1 MSSDSKPSK
10 WAIPPHTRAKHQ
22 ILATY
27 LDGWFPVLGSTFGRI
42 VVLDGFAGRGVYADG
57 SPGSPI
63 IALSRLLQHSAFPRL
78 RHREFVFVF
87 VEHDA
92 ENAASL
98 RQEIDRFVDANQPW
112 PANVKWLILEDTF
125 EAVADNIL
133 SDLKARQVAMAP
145 LFAFIDPF
153 GFQGLPMAKLAELAS
168 WPSAELCINFAANNV
183 NRFLLED
190 SVQKHIEALF
200 GCRRE
205 DVVDGFAGG
214 SVRLSHLRDVYTR
227 QLRTV
232 ANMDY
237 VQSFEMRNDSG
248 NVSYYLYHTTRSPK
262 GVELMKDAMW
272 KAAPGG
278 GFTFS
283 DRLAGYDV
291 LFAPEPDLTPLRA
304 HLTAQFGAVGPVA
317 VENVKNEI
325 ALYTPY
331 RPPHG
336 TAVLRQMEKAGSLTA
351 TRPGRHR
358 AGTFGPGT
366 TLTFT
371 PATAGDA

>member
-1 MSSDSKPSK
+1 MSGESKPSK
-10 WAIPPHTRAKHQ
+10 WVIPPHTHAKHQ

-57 SPGSPI
+57 SPDSPI

-87 VEHDA
+87 VEQDA

-98 RQEIDRFVDANQPW
+98 RREIDRFVDANQPW
-112 PANVKWLILEDTF
+112 PANVKWRILEDTF
-125 EAVADNIL
+125 EAVADSIL
-133 SDLKARQVAMAP
+133 SDLKVRQVAMAP

-168 WPSAELCINFAANNV
+168 WPRAELCINFAANNV

-205 DVVDGFAGG
+205 DVVDGFTGG
-214 SVRLSHLRDVYTR
+214 SVRLPHLRDVYTR
-227 QLRTV
+227 QLRAV

-248 NVSYYLYHTTRSPK
+248 NASYYLYHATRSPK

-272 KAAPGG
+272 KVDPGG

-291 LFAPEPDLTPLRA
+291 LFAPEPDLRPLHA
-304 HLTAQFGAVGPVA
+304 HLTAQFGAAGPVA

-325 ALYTPY
+325 ALHTPY

-336 TAVLRQMEKAGSLTA
+336 SAVLRQMEKTGSLTA
-351 TRPGRHR
+351 ARPGRR
-358 AGTFGPGT
+358 RVGTFGPGT

-371 PATAGDA
+371 AATARDA